1 MAYSAIVEIG
11 NSFNDMA
18 SKVGSTG
25 RPKNLT
31 RYLGGHSR
39 TGHPYVNGY
48 WQFFIAPPAVLFKN
62 LDGALA
68 GEWFHATAESFTPP
82 SRNVTKGDVPGQGGL
97 GSSWVTG
104 QSLQR
109 TFSVTHRE
117 YRDVPILK
125 LYQLW
130 TSVIV
135 PHVGVSEI
143 AGEDWMGTS
152 YKGHAFAVLTKP
164 VGQNNNNGT
173 KINGGNKW
181 DIEDFFYFDGV
192 WPENEPVD
200 TLNQDI
206 SGNDLV
212 TYTMN
217 FSFDG
222 WPLMKQDTHAFVT
235 LSNLLNLFE
244 YQKTYDIY
252 TTDVIQFESLAPV
265 GPANKGFKT
274 V

>member
-1 MAYSAIVEIG
+1 MYSAIEKIAA
-11 NSFNDMA
+11 NFNGMA
-18 SKVGSTG
+18 GQVGSTG

-48 WQFFIAPPAVLFKN
+48 WQFFISPPAMLFKN
-62 LDGALA
+62 IDGSLA

-130 TSVIV
+130 TSVII
-135 PHVGVSEI
+135 PHVGVSEL
-143 AGEDWMGTS
+143 AGVDWMGTS

-164 VGQNNNNGT
+164 VGQNNVNHT
-173 KINGGNKW
+173 IINGGSSKW
-181 DIEDFFYFDGV
+181 DVEDFFYFDGV

-200 TLNQDI
+200 VLNQDI
-206 SGNDLV
+206 SGNDLI

-222 WPLMKQDTHAFVT
+222 WPLMKQDETAN
-235 LSNLLNLFE
+235 SRLNEVLRSFN
-244 YQKTYDIY
+244 YQSTYNNY
-252 TTDVIQFESLAPV
+252 LVDVNMF
-265 GPANKGFKT
+265 PAGLGNTPQSKPDQGQ
-274 V
+274 